1 MDKIKESMIAK
12 GYTYLGCINGEPVF
26 CNIESKDSIVKALDF
41 LSSTTNSDWKV
52 FKESTGN
59 QNIVF
64 YNTNDFRVDNT
75 NLEFI
80 GSKITLPLN
89 CSSCRCMFAN
99 RDLRSLGS
107 ICLDTSGI
115 VVWDRAFSESRLGGK
130 FVLDNFCGESMRA
143 MFLRCEF
150 SDSFRLG
157 FNLRVKQGSGMFAG
171 SRLPFDKNIEDFSEY
186 QDVVDWLRECNVSH
200 LTAF

>member
-1 MDKIKESMIAK
+1 MNKIKESMIAK
-12 GYTYLGCINGEPVF
+12 GYTYLGCINDEPIF
-26 CNIESKDSIVKALDF
+26 CNIESNDSIIKALDF

-52 FKESTGN
+52 FKESAGK
-59 QNIVF
+59 QNVVF
-64 YNTNDFRVDNT
+64 YDTNDFIVDNT

-89 CSSCRCMFAN
+89 CSSCRYMFAN
-99 RDLRSLGS
+99 RDLRSLGN
-107 ICLDTSGI
+107 ICLDASGI

-157 FNLRVKQGSGMFAG
+157 FNLRVKQCSGMFAG

-186 QDVVDWLRECNVSH
+186 QDVVDWLRECNVSR